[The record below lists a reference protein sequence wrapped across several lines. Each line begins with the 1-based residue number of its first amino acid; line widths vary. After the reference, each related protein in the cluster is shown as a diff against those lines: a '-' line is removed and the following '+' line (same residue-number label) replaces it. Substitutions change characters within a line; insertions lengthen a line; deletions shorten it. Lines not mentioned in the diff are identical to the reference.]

1 MKLTKRNSNY
11 VLDYYKDGR
20 RVRKSLKT
28 NDLKT
33 ARVRAEELLR
43 LPQKAINR
51 SLLRDYIVDFE
62 RLRFDLKHNLRIV
75 EDRLGHLRIDQ
86 VSLADYVAFEQYIK
100 AHYQSPSTRNKK
112 LLTLQLFIK
121 YLLSLGLTVE
131 QAKFKLERQLQAKHF
146 IYTPEQIDQLRV
158 DPVMGDLILVLYHT
172 GMRLS
177 EALNLKAE
185 DITDNYIHLYRT
197 KSGKARAIPI
207 HTAISE
213 VLIRFINKPKLTVY
227 GYENQFRRL
236 RKQLGLPKEARLH
249 DLRHTFATNL
259 CEKGVSVDVVSK
271 LLGHSNI
278 QTTLIYARVSDRRLS
293 QAIDLL

>member
-51 SLLRDYIVDFE
+51 SLLRDYIIDFE

>member
-11 VLDYYKDGR
+11 ILDYYKDGK
-20 RVRKSLKT
+20 RVRTSLKT

-51 SLLRDYIVDFE
+51 SLLRDYILDFE

-100 AHYQSPSTRNKK
+100 ANYQSPSTRNKK

-121 YLLSLGLTVE
+121 YLLSLGLAVE
-131 QAKFKLERQLQAKHF
+131 QVKYRLERQVQAKHF

-185 DITDNYIHLYRT
+185 DITDNFIHLYKT
-197 KSGKARAIPI
+197 KSGKARSIPI
-207 HTAISE
+207 HDAISE
-213 VLIRFINKPKLTVY
+213 AVIRLINAPKLTVY

-236 RKQLGLPKEARLH
+236 RKQLNLPVNARLH

-293 QAIDLL
+293 QAIKLL

>member
-1 MKLTKRNSNY
+1 MKLTKRNSTY
-11 VLDYYKDGR
+11 ILDYYKGGK

-51 SLLRDYIVDFE
+51 SLLRDYIIDFE

>member
-11 VLDYYKDGR
+11 ILDYYKDGR

-43 LPQKAINR
+43 LPQKVINR

-62 RLRFDLKHNLRIV
+62 RLRFDLNHNLRIV

-86 VSLADYVAFEQYIK
+86 VSLADYAAFEQYIK
-100 AHYQSPSTRNKK
+100 ANYQSPSTRNKK

-121 YLLSLGLTVE
+121 YLLSLGLAVE
-131 QAKFKLERQLQAKHF
+131 QVKYRLERQVQAKHF

-185 DITDNYIHLYRT
+185 DITDNYIHLYKT
-197 KSGKARAIPI
+197 KSGKARSIPI
-207 HTAISE
+207 HDAISE

-236 RKQLGLPKEARLH
+236 RKQLNLPVNARLH

>member
-11 VLDYYKDGR
+11 ILDYYKDGR

-51 SLLRDYIVDFE
+51 SLLRDYILDFE

-100 AHYQSPSTRNKK
+100 ANYQSPSTRNKK

-121 YLLSLGLTVE
+121 YLLSLGLAVE
-131 QAKFKLERQLQAKHF
+131 QVKYRLERQVQAKHF
-146 IYTPEQIDQLRV
+146 IYTPEQIDQLKV

-185 DITDNYIHLYRT
+185 DITDNFIHLYKT
-197 KSGKARAIPI
+197 KSGKARSIPI
-207 HTAISE
+207 HDAISE
-213 VLIRFINKPKLTVY
+213 AVIRLINTPKLTVY

-236 RKQLGLPKEARLH
+236 RKQLNLPVNARLH

-293 QAIDLL
+293 QAIKLL